1 MIVVTDHACLGYE
14 TKGHPERPERI
25 SATVRQLQMQVEFDV
40 IWDHPVA
47 VTDAMLLR
55 AHTAA
60 HLRRLMQPGDFDPD
74 TAAHPDIDRHARRSV
89 GAGLRTL
96 DLALAGKSAFSLMR
110 PPGHHATRNQA
121 MGFCYLNQA
130 AILALEARARG
141 LQRVVVYDF
150 DVHHGNGTEDILRG
164 VKGVDFASVHQHPCY
179 PGTGTESGGNIFN
192 YPVPPH
198 TAAAEY
204 CGILQKAL
212 DALLAG
218 RPQLI
223 IVSAGFDAAASDPLA
238 QQKLKAGD
246 FESIGRMLRATGIP
260 CVSVLEG
267 GYSPHLPDYIMA
279 YLLGLEGG

>member
-14 TKGHPERPERI
+14 TPGHPERPQRI
-25 SATVRQLQMQVEFDV
+25 SATVRHLQMQVEIDV

-47 VTDAMLLR
+47 VTDALLLR
-55 AHTAA
+55 AHSAA

-89 GAGLRTL
+89 GAAMRVL
-96 DLALAGKSAFSLMR
+96 DLALAGKAAFSLMR
-110 PPGHHATRNQA
+110 PPGHHATRSQA

-141 LQRVVVYDF
+141 VERVAVFDF

-164 VKGVDFASVHQHPCY
+164 VPGVSFASVHQHPCY

-192 YPVPPH
+192 YPVAPH
-198 TAAAEY
+198 TAASDYLAVV
-204 CGILQKAL
+204 QKAL
-212 DALLAG
+212 DRLLVE
-218 RPQLI
+218 RPGLI

-238 QQKLKAGD
+238 QQKLKATD
-246 FESIGRMLRATGIP
+246 FEAIGRSLRKSGVP
-260 CVSVLEG
+260 CASVLEG
-267 GYSPHLPDYIMA
+267 GYSPNLPEYIMA
-279 YLLGLEGG
+279 YLLGVDNG